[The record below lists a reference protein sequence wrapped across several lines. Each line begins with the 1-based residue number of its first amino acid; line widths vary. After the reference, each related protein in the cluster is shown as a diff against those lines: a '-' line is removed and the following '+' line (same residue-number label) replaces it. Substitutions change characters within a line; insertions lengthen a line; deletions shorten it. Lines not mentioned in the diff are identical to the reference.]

1 MPLHGLRILITEHHG
16 SQSAVLAGLGP
27 ISETD
32 AGGNRS
38 VVRSREEGRA
48 RVINALVIV
57 ALVIIALEII
67 DQVVK
72 ELAGGYP
79 DLRVLPGAGH
89 LLEENGAGEVLRS
102 AIPAWIA
109 ETFAQARRR

>member
-72 ELAGGYP
+72 ELA
-79 DLRVLPGAGH
+79 DQWV
-89 LLEENGAGEVLRS
+89 AGEVQVLLLASDRGV
-102 AIPAWIA
+102 
-109 ETFAQARRR
+109 R